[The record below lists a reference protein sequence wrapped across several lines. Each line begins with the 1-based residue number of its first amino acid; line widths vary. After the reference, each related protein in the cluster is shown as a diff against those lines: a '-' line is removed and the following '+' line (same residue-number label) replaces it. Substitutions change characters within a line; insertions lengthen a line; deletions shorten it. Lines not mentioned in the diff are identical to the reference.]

1 MMADNFGTVEVADPF
16 DDALLAVASET
27 EDGEFCVYVSVNG
40 GVGVDVTLEM
50 WRDFRDSIDR
60 IFWLQSRGN

>member
-1 MMADNFGTVEVADPF
+1 MTNNFAPVEAVDQF
-16 DDALLAVASET
+16 DDALFAVVSEDL
-27 EDGEFCVYVSVNG
+27 DGQFCLNISVND
-40 GVGVDVTLEM
+40 GVGVNVTLEM